1 MPGAGEILNG
11 LSETSVSWKAF
22 AILWH
27 IYFAVFAIITLS
39 AFRTSNHFVAAALV
53 PPLASV
59 GALAWIEGNPF
70 NGAAFCL
77 LSVVLLVIL
86 IAFRA
91 GQVERAPPRWLVPG
105 LVLAG
110 FGWAYP
116 HFLDSEP
123 WTSYLYASPLGL
135 IPCPSLSMV
144 LGITMV
150 YGGLNSRIWSLILA
164 LAAIFYGVFGSL
176 YLGVTIDWVLAGG
189 GIAMFGLI
197 SWQASGGN
205 ARAV

>member
-1 MPGAGEILNG
+1 MPSAGEILNG
-11 LSETSVSWKAF
+11 LSEISVSWKAF

-27 IYFAVFAIITLS
+27 IYFAVFAIVALS
-39 AFRTSNHFVAAALV
+39 AFRPSNHFVAAALV

-59 GALAWIEGNPF
+59 GALAWVGRNPF
-70 NGAAFCL
+70 NGATFCL
-77 LSVVLLVIL
+77 LSVALLLVLL
-86 IAFRA
+86 AFHTRH
-91 GQVERAPPRWLVPG
+91 VERAPPRWLVPG

-123 WTSYLYASPLGL
+123 WTSRLYASPLGL

-144 LGITMV
+144 LGVTMI

-164 LAAIFYGVFGSL
+164 MAAIFYGVFGSL
-176 YLGVTIDWVLAGG
+176 YLGVTVDWVLAGG

-197 SWQASGGN
+197 FWQASGDT
-205 ARAV
+205 ARAA